1 MNRAEIKETAKSYMR
16 QNNNHG
22 GMVGVE
28 ILYNLLFDAATAAF
42 AIAILSSLEVI
53 MREDLRT
60 AIVNLLS

>member
-28 ILYNLLFDAATAAF
+28 ILYNLLFDAATAAIDINF
-42 AIAILSSLEVI
+42 KKLRFNLFPSLLI
-53 MREDLRT
+53 H
-60 AIVNLLS
+60 IYFIN